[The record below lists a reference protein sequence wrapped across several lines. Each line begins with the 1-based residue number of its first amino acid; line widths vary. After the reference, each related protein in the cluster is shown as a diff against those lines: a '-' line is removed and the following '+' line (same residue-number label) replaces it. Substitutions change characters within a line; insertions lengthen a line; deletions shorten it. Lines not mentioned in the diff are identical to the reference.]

1 VYPQFNE
8 AAKFGN
14 VHIEVGMEFDNL
26 ATFKAAL
33 RDYTIHLGR
42 EIKRVKNDKT
52 RARAKYVRSLNVL
65 GRFFVLG
72 VKFIKVIK

>member
-26 ATFKAAL
+26 ATFNFQGGFEGL
-33 RDYTIHLGR
+33 HHTLG
-42 EIKRVKNDKT
+42 KGD
-52 RARAKYVRSLNVL
+52 
-65 GRFFVLG
+65 
-72 VKFIKVIK
+72 

>member
-1 VYPQFNE
+1 
-8 AAKFGN
+8 
-14 VHIEVGMEFDNL
+14 
-26 ATFKAAL
+26 
-33 RDYTIHLGR
+33 LGR

>member
-52 RARAKYVRSLNVL
+52 RARAKCKELECLWEIFCYWSQVL
-65 GRFFVLG
+65 
-72 VKFIKVIK
+72 KVIK